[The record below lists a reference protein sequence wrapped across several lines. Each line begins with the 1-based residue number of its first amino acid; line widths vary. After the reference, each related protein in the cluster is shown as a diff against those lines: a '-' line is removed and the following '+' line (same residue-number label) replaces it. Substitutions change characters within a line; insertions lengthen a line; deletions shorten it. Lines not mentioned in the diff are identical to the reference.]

1 MLRNF
6 FAREE
11 LAGRVEGQTMVEY
24 ALLLALIAVVVAAA
38 IPALSDAIV
47 ALFGAIADALTP

>member
-11 LAGRVEGQTMVEY
+11 LARYEAGQTLTEY
-24 ALLLALIAVVVAAA
+24 ALLLALIAVVCVAAVTLLGTTIA
-38 IPALSDAIV
+38 GILS
-47 ALFGAIADALTP
+47 GIAGQL

>member
-11 LAGRVEGQTMVEY
+11 LVGRYVAGQGLAEY
-24 ALLLALIAVVVAAA
+24 ALLLALIAVVCVAAVTFLGTQ
-38 IPALSDAIV
+38 ISTILSNVGTKI
-47 ALFGAIADALTP
+47 